1 MDYKGLLRQI
11 EITIREI
18 DSSEEAA
25 STISNVARTII
36 KNFREQLGLTGSRL
50 YELHDDQYELIQ
62 RVGTSSQEELGIQV
76 PAAYGPIAAAIENGV
91 ILMEPNDPAVDPVLE
106 RRLGARR
113 FAAIAVGENDE
124 YIVSFN
130 VSPEARRD
138 DVLFSLSLIRHAI
151 TQKLR
156 EKKYESILEEAQR
169 IQLSILPQRPPV
181 YPGFDI
187 YGKAIPAETV
197 SGDFYDFI
205 QVSSTTLGLAIADGT
220 GHGLTAALVV
230 RDVHMGLRMG
240 VDRDFKIGRTLQKL
254 NQIIHRSRMSTK
266 FVSLFY
272 GELESNG
279 TFIYSNAGHN
289 PPFLLLKGH
298 RVEML
303 RQGGTILGP
312 TPDASYQRGYVYLEP
327 GDLLCLYTDGIIEA
341 TDKQGR
347 EFGVDRLIRTV
358 KRNRDLTSQEICR
371 SVLQAT
377 TDWARGQEMDDRTIV
392 IVKATGDVARG
403 A

>member
-25 STISNVARTII
+25 STISNVARTVI
-36 KNFREQLGLTGSRL
+36 KNFREQLGLSGSRL
-50 YELHDDQYELIQ
+50 YVLRDDQYELVQ
-62 RVGTSSQEELGIQV
+62 RVGTSSQQELGIQV
-76 PAAYGPIAAAIENGV
+76 PANYAPIAAAIENGV

-106 RRLGARR
+106 KRLGARR
-113 FAAIAVGENDE
+113 FAAISVGDNDE

-130 VSPEARRD
+130 VSAEARRD
-138 DVLFSLSLIRHAI
+138 DVLFSLSMIRHAI

-156 EKKYESILEEAQR
+156 EKRFESILAEAQR
-169 IQLSILPQRPPV
+169 IQHSILPQRPPV
-181 YPGFDI
+181 HPGYEI
-187 YGKAIPAETV
+187 YGKTIPAETV

-205 QVSSTTLGLAIADGT
+205 QVSSSTLGLAIADGT

-272 GELESNG
+272 GELETNG

-289 PPFLLLKGH
+289 PPFLLLKQN

-303 RQGGTILGP
+303 RHGGTILGP
-312 TPDASYQRGYVYLEP
+312 TPDATYQRGYVYLEP

-341 TDKQGR
+341 HDKQER
-347 EFGVDRLIRTV
+347 EFGTERLVRMV
-358 KRNRDLTSQEICR
+358 RKNRDLSAQEICR
-371 SVLQAT
+371 RVLQAT
-377 TDWARGQEMDDRTIV
+377 TDWSRDQEMDDRTIV
-392 IVKATGDVARG
+392 IVKATADLKNE
-403 A
+403 

>member
-25 STISNVARTII
+25 STISNVARTVMR
-36 KNFREQLGLTGSRL
+36 NFRDQLGLTGSRL
-50 YELHDDQYELIQ
+50 YVLRDDQYELIQ

-76 PAAYGPIAAAIENGV
+76 PADYAPIAAAIENGV

-106 RRLGARR
+106 KRLGARR
-113 FAAIAVGENDE
+113 FAAIAVGDNDE

-138 DVLFSLSLIRHAI
+138 DVMFSLSLVRHAI

-156 EKKYESILEEAQR
+156 EKRFETILAEAQR
-169 IQLSILPQRPPV
+169 IQHSILPQRAPV
-181 YPGFDI
+181 YPGYDI
-187 YGKAIPAETV
+187 FGKAIPAETV

-205 QVSSTTLGLAIADGT
+205 QISDSTLGLAIADGS

-254 NQIIHRSRMSTK
+254 NHIIHRSRMSTK

-272 GELESNG
+272 GELETNG

-289 PPFLLLKGH
+289 PPFLLLKQN

-303 RQGGTILGP
+303 RQGGAILGP
-312 TPDASYQRGYVYLEP
+312 TPDATYQRGYVYLEP

-347 EFGVDRLIRTV
+347 EFGTDRLIRMV
-358 KRNRDLTSQEICR
+358 RRNRDLSAQEICR

-392 IVKATGDVARG
+392 IVKANAELKHG
-403 A
+403 